1 MTQMPP
7 PSYSTF
13 TIPIDKALLFRTKSR
28 KNNPEGKSILRNAY
42 RSWYFKRRIQE
53 IEGIGVE
60 RDLAG
65 YPVIYAP
72 EGYDIWSEDEAATA
86 IRASLEGMVR
96 SVRRDESEGLVLPYG
111 YELKLLSTGG
121 ARQFDTNAIINRYD
135 TRIAMTV
142 LADFILSG
150 THTDR

>member
-1 MTQMPP
+1 M
-7 PSYSTF
+7 
-13 TIPIDKALLFRTKSR
+13 
-28 KNNPEGKSILRNAY
+28 
-42 RSWYFKRRIQE
+42 
-53 IEGIGVE
+53 E

-111 YELKLLSTGG
+111 YELKLLSNGG